1 MSFIL
6 SNFSLT
12 ILSTVC
18 QDTWQGQVSTGMS
31 MGIRHRHVASEERP
45 VKKTTPPNATAP
57 HHACHT
63 VTWIVLLL
71 TIVVLL
77 FIILLY
83 ILYT

>member
-1 MSFIL
+1 MSLI
-6 SNFSLT
+6 NFSLT

-31 MGIRHRHVASEERP
+31 MGIQHRHVASEERP

-57 HHACHT
+57 RHACHT
-63 VTWIVLLL
+63 AVTWIVLLL

-77 FIILLY
+77 FILLLLY